1 LGWRS
6 IRIVLHFTGLEP
18 QLNSALKS
26 LRKDRRGWILYFDLV
41 SGWEIEGQT
50 YPVHAIMHVKINT
63 PQRELILEVQ
73 ALRQDLFS
81 KFGTVI
87 ENPAPSL
94 VPSQAYDAPLPPN
107 AVQANQ
113 GSALKYLDV
122 THMKDL
128 YIHASSKQPS
138 KAVMNMFVCAPR
150 RLLLSPSAQVEGLFP
165 VEILERHPFTTQ
177 TFIPLGLSKSEA
189 SESRYLV
196 IVAPSLTPSLEDEHF
211 PVPSAS
217 ASGDPLPGRGLPDLM
232 RIKAFVASGSQAV
245 TYAAG
250 TW

>member
-1 LGWRS
+1 M
-6 IRIVLHFTGLEP
+6 H
-18 QLNSALKS
+18 LK
-26 LRKDRRGWILYFDLV
+26 I
-41 SGWEIEGQT
+41 T
-50 YPVHAIMHVKINT
+50 T

-73 ALRQDLFS
+73 ALSQDVFS
-81 KFGTVI
+81 TFGAVI

-94 VPSQAYDAPLPPN
+94 VPSQTYNAPLPPN
-107 AVQANQ
+107 AVPANQ

-128 YIHASSKQPS
+128 YTFASSKQPA

-150 RLLLSPSAQVEGLFP
+150 RLLPSPSAQVEGLFP

-177 TFIPLGLSKSEA
+177 TFVPLGLSKSEA
-189 SESRYLV
+189 SENRYIV
-196 IVAPSLTPSLEDEHF
+196 IVAPSLAPSSEDKNL

-217 ASGDPLPGRGLPDLM
+217 TSDEPLPGRGLPDLM

-245 TYAAG
+245 TYGAG